1 VERPVAEVMDRPL
14 DTVDVVDE
22 IESLIGPLLGEDT
35 ALIATDGLQP
45 VGVVTRSDLLEY
57 IAHTRR
63 K

>member
-1 VERPVAEVMDRPL
+1 
-14 DTVDVVDE
+14 VDE
-22 IESLIGPLLGEDT
+22 IETLIGPLLGEDT
-35 ALIATDGLQP
+35 ALIATDGTQP